1 MDIEAFF
8 STYLYLLIAPLSFIL
23 FAFLY
28 LKAARYFNIYDHPVG
43 RSSHINRTI
52 TGFGIFILFGLAVYC
67 IAFPY
72 QLKSFFIIGLVMLCT
87 ISFIDDIVF
96 IKHFIR
102 LIFQVFALILMA
114 IELPYAYIT
123 ADKWP
128 TIIACV
134 IFGIGVLNAFNFM
147 DGINGMLGLNS
158 LVILMSFSWLNSHS
172 VDLEGKPI
180 EFASPEF
187 IYTLI
192 VGVLTFLFFNFRTK
206 AKVFAGDVGSIGLAF
221 VIFYLMMNLIFKTGN
236 YAYLLL
242 FSVIG
247 VDAGLT
253 VIYKLIVRENI
264 FVPHRD
270 FLFKKLV
277 HVGKEKHLKISA
289 IYAIVQAVISIIV
302 IALPLQK
309 KLSAQLSILFIG
321 VVVLGATYISVRNKY
336 TKQRIIRI
344 REIEDIE

>member
-1 MDIEAFF
+1 MQDFKF
-8 STYLYLLIAPLSFIL
+8 DYYLLAAPLSFVL

-28 LKAARYFNIYDHPVG
+28 LRLAKYFNIYDHPVG

-52 TGFGIFILFGLAVYC
+52 TGFGIFILYGLAVYC
-67 IAFPY
+67 IFYPY
-72 QLKSFFIIGLVMLCT
+72 HLKSFFIIGLVMLSI

-102 LIFQVFALILMA
+102 LIFQVFALTLLA
-114 IELPYAYIT
+114 IELPFDYIS
-123 ADKWP
+123 AEKWP

-134 IFGIGVLNAFNFM
+134 ILGIGVLNAFNFM

-158 LVILMSFSWLNSHS
+158 LVILLSFWWLNSHS
-172 VDLEGKPI
+172 VDLEGQKI
-180 EFASPEF
+180 TFVSPNF
-187 IYTLI
+187 IYTMI
-192 VGVLTFLFFNFRTK
+192 MGVLAFLFFNLRTK

-289 IYAIVQAVISIIV
+289 IYAGVQALISIVV

-321 VVVLGATYISVRNKY
+321 VVLLGGIYISVRNRY

>member
-1 MDIEAFF
+1 MPN
-8 STYLYLLIAPLSFIL
+8 YYYCLIAPVSLIL
-23 FAFLY
+23 FTLLY
-28 LKAARYFNIYDHPVG
+28 LRAAKYFQIYDHPVG
-43 RSSHINRTI
+43 RSSHLNRTK
-52 TGFGIFILFGLAVYC
+52 TGFGLFVLFGLMIYC
-67 IAFPY
+67 IFFPY
-72 QLKSFFIIGLVMLCT
+72 TLKAFFIIGLIMMCT

-96 IKHFIR
+96 VKHFIR
-102 LIFQVFALILMA
+102 LIFQVFALTLMA
-114 IELPYAYIT
+114 IELPYDYIS
-123 ADKWP
+123 AEKLP

-158 LVILMSFSWLNSHS
+158 LVILLSFWWLNSHS
-172 VDLEGKPI
+172 VDLEGRKI
-180 EFASPEF
+180 EFINPYF
-187 IYTLI
+187 IYTMI
-192 VGVLTFLFFNFRTK
+192 VGVLTFLALNFRAK

-221 VIFYLMMNLIFKTGN
+221 VIFYLMMSLIFKTGN

-247 VDAGLT
+247 MDAGLT
-253 VIYKLIVRENI
+253 VIYKLILKENI

-289 IYAIVQAVISIIV
+289 IYAGVQACISIIV
-302 IALPLQK
+302 IILPLQR
-309 KLSAQLSILFIG
+309 KLSSQLSILFIA
-321 VVVLGATYISVRNKY
+321 VVVLGALYISVRNKY

-344 REIEDIE
+344 REIEEIE

>member
-1 MDIEAFF
+1 MQEFKFD
-8 STYLYLLIAPLSFIL
+8 YYLLAAPLSFVL

-28 LKAARYFNIYDHPVG
+28 LRLAKYFNIYDHPVG

-52 TGFGIFILFGLAVYC
+52 TGFGIFILYGLAVYC
-67 IAFPY
+67 ISYPY
-72 QLKSFFIIGLVMLCT
+72 YLKSFFIIGLVMLSI

-102 LIFQVFALILMA
+102 LIFQVFALTLLA
-114 IELPYAYIT
+114 IELPFDYIS
-123 ADKWP
+123 AEKWP

-134 IFGIGVLNAFNFM
+134 ILGIGVLNAFNFM

-158 LVILMSFSWLNSHS
+158 LVILLSFWWLNGNS
-172 VDLEGKPI
+172 VDLEGHKI
-180 EFASPEF
+180 MFVSPNF
-187 IYTLI
+187 IYTMIL
-192 VGVLTFLFFNFRTK
+192 GVITFLFFNLRTK
-206 AKVFAGDVGSIGLAF
+206 ARVFAGDVGSIGLAF

-247 VDAGLT
+247 IDAGLT

-289 IYAIVQAVISIIV
+289 IYAGVQALISIVVIV
-302 IALPLQK
+302 LPLQK

-321 VVVLGATYISVRNKY
+321 VVLLGGIYISVRNRY